1 MRMTELFE
9 QVRIRVTVVILRW
22 LLISLGVI
30 LLILNILALTP
41 APFYMHRSLGEDPIW
56 KKDTVNRFS
65 PDAIIMFG
73 GAGMPSESNLIRLY
87 YSAEIAMKL
96 NKPIIL
102 VHPEDSVCQAEM
114 TRYLVNSGV
123 ASDSIMYMT
132 GGSNTR
138 AQSVCLVDSFPQ
150 LKNTSLLIITAPEHL
165 SRTLKCLKKCDLKN
179 IRGIGAFESTVD
191 FDLSLN
197 KQKLK
202 GNEIV
207 PDVESTNLRYTY
219 WNYLKLEIICFR
231 EYFATMYYWIK
242 NWI

>member
-1 MRMTELFE
+1 MR
-9 QVRIRVTVVILRW
+9 VVVVILRW
-22 LLISLGVI
+22 LFISLGVI
-30 LLILNILALTP
+30 LLTLNILALTP

-56 KKDTVNRFS
+56 KKDTVNRFN

-87 YSAEIAMKL
+87 YTAEIAKKL

-114 TRYLVNSGV
+114 ARYLVNSGV
-123 ASDSIMYMT
+123 VFDSIMYMT

-138 AQSVCLVDSFPQ
+138 AQAVCLVDSFPR
-150 LKNTSLLIITAPEHL
+150 LKNASLLIITAPEHL
-165 SRTLKCLKKCDLKN
+165 SRTLKCLKKCDLKSV
-179 IRGIGAFESTVD
+179 RGVGAFESTVD

-197 KQKLK
+197 KNKLK

-207 PDVESTNLRYTY
+207 PDIESTNLRYTY

-231 EYFATMYYWIK
+231 EYFATTYYWVK